1 MERGP
6 GPRPRCRAPARILG
20 RGAFLH
26 TDSLGML
33 PARSNESSRRLPD
46 WMQAQGP
53 NKAKKLQE
61 KIGHERREAGR
72 WRGRT
77 SEACRLPAT
86 KCCTTGEGQSDE
98 TPRAKAGITVAAP
111 LRWLKAHCIII
122 TMVRVVFQDGSAVTV
137 SMGLRRGQAQCSAAA
152 SSCPQP
158 GFKIAKRTAGM
169 FRVASRGNC

>member
-20 RGAFLH
+20 RGAFLRA
-26 TDSLGML
+26 DSLGML
-33 PARSNESSRRLPD
+33 PARSNESSTRLPD

-53 NKAKKLQE
+53 NKAKNLLE

-86 KCCTTGEGQSDE
+86 KCCTTGAGRAMKPPGE
-98 TPRAKAGITVAAP
+98 TSALRRLGGVTVAAQRR
-111 LRWLKAHCIII
+111 LLKAHCIII
-122 TMVRVVFQDGSAVTV
+122 TMVRVVFQDGS
-137 SMGLRRGQAQCSAAA
+137 RCQW
-152 SSCPQP
+152 
-158 GFKIAKRTAGM
+158 F
-169 FRVASRGNC
+169 